1 MGELTAVDDE
11 SFEQVVLQSKVPVV
25 VDFWAAW
32 CGPCKAIVGTLEGL
46 ANEFDG
52 RIRVVKVDVDQAPGT
67 ANKYRISGLPT
78 VAIFAQGQRASSLH
92 GVQTASRYRQEIR
105 GVLDAASSSVAVGE
119 DADVFSAIASKEPAL
134 LKAIVSLHPDQLR
147 LRNEHGESP
156 LTAALLT
163 MEESLVAPIVAASPE
178 MNLHELAAT
187 GQIEGLADA
196 ISKNPDGLNEPNS
209 RGYTALHLAAAWNQH
224 ACVDIL
230 LKHGARLDTVAE
242 AEAFSSESP
251 AVAAIQHEKPD
262 ALRSLLEHGLDPN
275 TSVGEVVG
283 SLLHVAALLKRE
295 EAYVLLVQFGADE
308 SFTNADGLNPR
319 EAADARARAFANLN
333 DPLVQLLKSAGEDAD
348 ELDKYL
354 AEHPY
359 RVDEQILL
367 PPGTFTP
374 LRAAF
379 YDRGDA
385 AIRAILKHQPTLGA
399 IDLAGLNRTEE
410 LSELVRDDKEVA
422 LRQEGNMTPAVAA
435 AIRNSVESLDVLLE
449 AGQDPSDQRLIG
461 HVLKYSDDGV
471 MRALVR
477 HGLDLQDATTFS
489 TMLRNAITQYN
500 QSLVDYLLEF
510 GTQAGHTIG
519 IDIVEHARENA
530 TPEIASSI
538 ERYAAV

>member
-1 MGELTAVDDE
+1 MGELTAVDDQ

-25 VDFWAAW
+25 VDFWASW
-32 CGPCKAIVGTLEGL
+32 CGPCKAIAGTLEGL

-105 GVLDAASSSVAVGE
+105 GVLDAASSSVAVDE
-119 DADVFSAIASKEPAL
+119 DADVFSAIAGKEPAL
-134 LKAIVSLHPDQLR
+134 LKAILAAYPGQLG

-163 MEESLVAPIVAASPE
+163 MDESLVAPIVAATPE

-187 GQIEGLADA
+187 GQTEALEAAIESSPAGLD
-196 ISKNPDGLNEPNS
+196 EPNS
-209 RGYTALHLAAAWNQH
+209 RGYTALHLAAAWNQRPC
-224 ACVDIL
+224 ADML

-242 AEAFSSESP
+242 AEDFSSQSP

-262 ALRSLLEHGLDPN
+262 VLRSLLDRGLDPN
-275 TSVGEVVG
+275 ASVDEAVG

-295 EAYVLLVQFGADE
+295 EAYALLVQSGADE
-308 SFTNADGLNPR
+308 SLTNAEGLNPR

-333 DPLVQLLKSAGEDAD
+333 DPLVQLLKNAVDDAD

-359 RVDEQILL
+359 RVDEKILL
-367 PPGTFTP
+367 PPGIFTP
-374 LRAAF
+374 LRIAF

-399 IDLAGLNRTEE
+399 IDLAGLNRTAE

-435 AIRNSVESLDVLLE
+435 AIRNSVESLDVLLK
-449 AGQDPSDQRLIG
+449 AGQDPSDQRLID
-461 HVLKYSDDGV
+461 HVLKYSDAGV
-471 MRALVR
+471 MRSLVR
-477 HGLDLQDATTFS
+477 HGLDLQDAETFS
-489 TMLRNAITQYN
+489 TMLRNASAQYN

-510 GTQAGHTIG
+510 GAQASHTIG
-519 IDIVEHARENA
+519 IDFVEYALEHA

-538 ERYAAV
+538 ERYVAA